1 MPMGPSPPAVP
12 SSQVMKIAP
21 LLLKACEFRIKGA
34 CCESQVSADGKAQS
48 VAYHLLPA
56 MLLNEMQK
64 QIRENQRKL
73 AQIAALQQRLVA
85 QERQISA
92 LQRET
97 ARIDMLTARLNV
109 LEQQQARRARPER
122 LAATS
127 AAPMPR

>member
-1 MPMGPSPPAVP
+1 
-12 SSQVMKIAP
+12 MKLRPVTFRYKDDSAGTLQYGLIAEEVVRVYP
-21 LLLKACEFRIKGA
+21 ELVIYG
-34 CCESQVSADGKAQS
+34 ADGKAQS

-85 QERQISA
+85 QARQIGA

-97 ARIDMLTARLNV
+97 ARIDMLTARLSV
-109 LEQQQARRARPER
+109 LEQQQARTESPER

-127 AAPMPR
+127 AAPMAR

>member
-1 MPMGPSPPAVP
+1 MIYG
-12 SSQVMKIAP
+12 
-21 LLLKACEFRIKGA
+21 
-34 CCESQVSADGKAQS
+34 ADGKAES

-73 AQIAALQQRLVA
+73 AQIAALQKRLVA

-109 LEQQQARRARPER
+109 LEQQQARTARPER

-127 AAPMPR
+127 AAAMPR